1 MGDSTV
7 TVIAS
12 LKVKPGM
19 EEEARAALLAAVAPT
34 RAEPGCLAYDLH
46 QSTSDPRSFLFYEQ
60 WHDRAALDAH
70 AASTSPHRQMLRQQ
84 LAGMVDGAPIV
95 TSWKRVG

>member
-46 QSTSDPRSFLFYEQ
+46 QSTSDPTSFLFYER
-60 WHDRAALDAH
+60 WHDRASLDAH
-70 AASTSPHRQMLRQQ
+70 AASAAPHRQMLRQQ
-84 LAGMVDGAPIV
+84 LGGMVDGAPIV